1 MFRLDDERKPNIEGL
16 GVFGTPKHVDNRGY
30 FTENWRKHDLLEFGV
45 PESFFEGKLQNNVS
59 KSHAGV
65 IRGLHCQGYPKF
77 MTVAQG
83 VFRMCFIDLRV
94 GSETYKAV
102 EVIDVTPGMSI
113 FVPGG
118 VANGAQSLED
128 KGILNYLVTDYY
140 DSNKE
145 YLGIN
150 PLDKDLNLP
159 WSTAVPFLISEKDSN
174 ALSYKQV
181 LEIVENEKTKVALIG
196 STGAVGSVLKQELEK
211 DKTLSVSCFNRDN
224 LHDLTKQSYDV
235 VICTAPSSEKLLTN
249 LGLKNSDEEVSA
261 LLSAIEKVEIKHFIL
276 VTTKSI
282 LESGSKYSEVH
293 QRVYSSVVRTHENH
307 TVYVLDTLYG
317 VSLRKGLISDLLT
330 KQWSYLKTDL
340 IEKEPQLKEYYEP
353 LTESLWKRTSEVP
366 TPLLE
371 HLPSIQSLY
380 SDTMCY
386 QVTSISNLVQELQ
399 GYLTVPRG
407 VLFGVKSSK
416 VYTGQE
422 IFALLHSFDESDL
435 GLYLRKQQKEAK

>member
-1 MFRLDDERKPNIEGL
+1 MFRLDDERKSSIEGL
-16 GVFGTPKHVDNRGY
+16 GVFGTPKHVDHRGY
-30 FTENWRKHDLLEFGV
+30 FTENWRKHDLLDFGV

-59 KSHAGV
+59 KSHAGT
-65 IRGLHCQGYPKF
+65 IRGIHCQGYSKF

-83 VFRMCFIDLRV
+83 IFRMVFLDLRL
-94 GSETYKAV
+94 GSETYKAI

-113 FVPGG
+113 FVPAG

-128 KGILNYLVTDYY
+128 DSILNYLVTDYY
-140 DSNKE
+140 DPNKD
-145 YLGIN
+145 YLSIT

-159 WSTAVPFLISEKDSN
+159 WSKSEPYLISEKDST
-174 ALSYKQV
+174 ARSYKEV
-181 LEIVENEKTKVALIG
+181 LEIIETEKTKVALIG
-196 STGAVGSVLKQELEK
+196 STGSAGSVLKDTLEK
-211 DKTLSVSCFNRDN
+211 DPTLGVSYFNREN
-224 LHDLTKQSYDV
+224 IEDLVKQEYDV

-249 LGLKNSDEEVSA
+249 LGLKNSDEEISS
-261 LLSAIEKVEIKHFIL
+261 LLSAIEHVEAKHFIL
-276 VTTKSI
+276 VSTKSI
-282 LESGSKYSEVH
+282 FESGSRYSEVH
-293 QRVYSSVVRTHENH
+293 QRVYSSIIQTHKSH

-317 VSLRKGLISDLLT
+317 NTLKKGFISDLLT
-330 KQWSYLKTDL
+330 KQWSYLNSDV

-353 LTESLWKRTSEVP
+353 LTETLWKRISEVP

-371 HLPSIQSLY
+371 RLPSIQSLY

-386 QVTSISNLVQELQ
+386 QTTSISSLVQELQ

-422 IFALLHSFDESDL
+422 IFALLHSSDSSEL
-435 GLYLRKQQKEAK
+435 GLYLNNQQMR

>member
-1 MFRLDDERKPNIEGL
+1 MFRLDDERKPNVEGL
-16 GVFGTPKHVDNRGY
+16 GIFGTPKHVDQRGY

-59 KSHAGV
+59 KSHAGT
-65 IRGLHCQGYPKF
+65 IRGIHYQGYPKF

-83 VFRMCFIDLRV
+83 IFRMVFIDLRL
-94 GSETYKAV
+94 GSKTYKAV
-102 EVIDVTPGMSI
+102 EIIDVTPGMSI

-128 KGILNYLVTDYY
+128 EGILNYLVTDYY
-140 DSNKE
+140 DPNKE

-159 WSTAVPFLISEKDSN
+159 WSTAVPFLVSEKDSS
-174 ALSYKQV
+174 ALSYKEV
-181 LEIVENEKTKVALIG
+181 LEIIENEKTKVALIG
-196 STGAVGSVLKQELEK
+196 STGAVGSVLKQDLETEP
-211 DKTLSVSCFNRDN
+211 TLLVSCFNREN
-224 LHDLTKQSYDV
+224 LKDLTKQSYDV

-261 LLSAIEKVEIKHFIL
+261 LLSAIEQVETKHFIL
-276 VTTKSI
+276 VSTKSI
-282 LESGSKYSEVH
+282 FESGSKYSEVH

-307 TVYVLDTLYG
+307 TVYVVDILYG
-317 VSLRKGLISDLLT
+317 VSLKKGFISDLLT
-330 KQWSYLKTDL
+330 QQWSYLNSDL
-340 IEKEPQLKEYYEP
+340 VEKEPQLKEFYEP
-353 LTESLWKRTSEVP
+353 LTETLWKRAKDVP
-366 TPLLE
+366 NTLLE
-371 HLPSIQSLY
+371 RLPSIQSLY

-386 QVTSISNLVQELQ
+386 QTTSIPSLVEEVK

-407 VLFGVKSSK
+407 VLFGVKTSK

-422 IFALLHSFDESDL
+422 IFSLLHSPDDSDL
-435 GLYLRKQQKEAK
+435 GSYFYSHKLNK